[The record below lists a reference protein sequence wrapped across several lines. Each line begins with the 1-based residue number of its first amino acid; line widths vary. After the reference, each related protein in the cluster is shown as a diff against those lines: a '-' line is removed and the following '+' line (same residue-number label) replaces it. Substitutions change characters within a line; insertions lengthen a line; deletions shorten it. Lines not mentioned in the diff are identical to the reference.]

1 MTEWLL
7 ILSFV
12 VLVVVTARVM
22 VWRRRPTAV
31 AAARVRAQ
39 LADVRQGLE
48 RRDHDGDSVAAE
60 EQRLRSKWL
69 DERLQSTPIEALKP
83 AGIGAAAHETLRHH
97 GINTLADA
105 PRIGGMQIRGFGD
118 RKRGSLLQEAAQMR
132 ERLHVESRR
141 LSWDEVDR
149 MGDGVLSRMRDA
161 AAARARERARDVE
174 GLEIRRR
181 ELERR
186 LAQLKV
192 RRSVWA
198 WVRMVFASRAG

>member
-1 MTEWLL
+1 
-7 ILSFV
+7 V
-12 VLVVVTARVM
+12 ARRTA
-22 VWRRRPTAV
+22 P
-31 AAARVRAQ
+31 
-39 LADVRQGLE
+39 E
-48 RRDHDGDSVAAE
+48 H
-60 EQRLRSKWL
+60 
-69 DERLQSTPIEALKP
+69 PIEALKP

-161 AAARARERARDVE
+161 ADARARERARDVE
-174 GLEIRRR
+174 GLEIRRQ

-198 WVRMVFASRAG
+198 WLRIVFASRAG

>member
-7 ILSFV
+7 ILGFV
-12 VLVVVTARVM
+12 VFITVASRVM

-39 LADVRQGLE
+39 LAAVRHGLE
-48 RRDHDGDSVAAE
+48 RRDHDADSIAAE
-60 EQRLRSKWL
+60 EQRLRSRWF
-69 DERLQSTPIEALKP
+69 DERLQGTPIEALKP
-83 AGIGAAAHETLRHH
+83 PGIGAAAHETLRHH

-105 PRIGGMQIRGFGD
+105 TRIGGMQIRGFGN
-118 RKRGSLLQEAAQMR
+118 RKRGSLLQAAAQMR
-132 ERLHVESRR
+132 ERLHTESRR
-141 LSWDEVDR
+141 FSWDEVDR

-174 GLEIRRR
+174 GLEIRKR

-186 LAQLKV
+186 LGQLEV
-192 RRSVWA
+192 RRS
-198 WVRMVFASRAG
+198 

>member
-7 ILSFV
+7 ILGFV
-12 VLVVVTARVM
+12 VFVAVGARVM

-39 LADVRQGLE
+39 LTEVRQGLE

-60 EQRLRSKWL
+60 EQRIRRKWF
-69 DERLQSTPIEALKP
+69 DERLEGTPIEALKP
-83 AGIGAAAHETLRHH
+83 PGIGAAAHETLRHH
-97 GINTLADA
+97 GIETLADA
-105 PRIGGMQIRGFGD
+105 LRMGGMQIRGFGY

-132 ERLHVESRR
+132 ERLHAQSLR

-149 MGDGVLSRMRDA
+149 IGDGTLSRMRDA
-161 AAARARERARDVE
+161 VAARARERARDVE
-174 GLEIRRR
+174 GLEIRKQ

-186 LAQLKV
+186 LRHLHV
-192 RRSVWA
+192 SRSLWTWFRYVKSA
-198 WVRMVFASRAG
+198 FM